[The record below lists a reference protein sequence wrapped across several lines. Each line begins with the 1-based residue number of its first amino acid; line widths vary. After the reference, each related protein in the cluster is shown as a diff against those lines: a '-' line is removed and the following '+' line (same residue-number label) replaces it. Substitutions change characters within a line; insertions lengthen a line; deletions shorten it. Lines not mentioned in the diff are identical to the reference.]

1 MLQFVDG
8 QSEVYHNLLQAQ
20 GGKPIPGYTAAAG
33 TSPQAAAAPPRARRA
48 AAEKAAAATKRAI
61 GALAD
66 AEDEDEGEDEP
77 EAARVSRE
85 RSPPA
90 LRRRT
95 PPPQRAH
102 PMDVDVDMEEA
113 AAPAPARQPARGAHA
128 EEPEAA
134 PRGGNIVDAIM
145 ADEQREKRTHGPAV
159 RHGGEQAREEN
170 YERATSAQ
178 LAVRLKHRGVTSPGG
193 VSPILAMHGV
203 TGISPAAVEVLT
215 KAVCNRLT
223 GVLEGVHEQREWRHH
238 LGFVAHAA
246 PSSWV
251 ALPVDGGLQ
260 QKVWDIAAR
269 EKRTAEQKA
278 AEAKAKQLA
287 TEEEA
292 LKRRKTTPGSA
303 PLNAEE
309 QARMERVTKMRAEQE
324 AIAANAASTN
334 AARRAIGGAA
344 PGGAGAVADK
354 WLTMER
360 NAALNAAAAA
370 ARVAGGEAPGGG
382 AGEQE
387 QVREGGGDIR
397 ALGASREVPE
407 VSVRDVATYLQRD
420 PCATPRLLAVAAERL
435 RRDEQVRWDDAMR
448 RAQQGG
454 PQQNHL
460 PANQLPTAPLLKPLA
475 PRLL

>member
-1 MLQFVDG
+1 MLQFVEG

-20 GGKPIPGYTAAAG
+20 GGKPLPGDAAAAG

-48 AAEKAAAATKRAI
+48 AAEKAKEKTKRAI

-66 AEDEDEGEDEP
+66 AEEEEDEDEDEP
-77 EAARVSRE
+77 EAAPLSRE

-113 AAPAPARQPARGAHA
+113 AAPAPARQPARAAVA

-178 LAVRLKHRGVTSPGG
+178 LAVRLKHRGSRGG

-238 LGFVAHAA
+238 TGFVAHAA

-334 AARRAIGGAA
+334 AARRAIGGAT

-387 QVREGGGDIR
+387 QVREGGGDVR

-454 PQQNHL
+454 PQPNHL

>member
-1 MLQFVDG
+1 
-8 QSEVYHNLLQAQ
+8 
-20 GGKPIPGYTAAAG
+20 
-33 TSPQAAAAPPRARRA
+33 
-48 AAEKAAAATKRAI
+48 
-61 GALAD
+61 
-66 AEDEDEGEDEP
+66 
-77 EAARVSRE
+77 
-85 RSPPA
+85 
-90 LRRRT
+90 
-95 PPPQRAH
+95 
-102 PMDVDVDMEEA
+102 MDVDVDMKEA
-113 AAPAPARQPARGAHA
+113 AARQPARGAHA

-134 PRGGNIVDAIM
+134 PRGGNIVEAIM

-178 LAVRLKHRGVTSPGG
+178 LAVRLKHRGSPGG

-203 TGISPAAVEVLT
+203 TGISPAAVELLT

-223 GVLEGVHEQREWRHH
+223 GVLEGVHEQREWRHR

-370 ARVAGGEAPGGG
+370 ARVAGGEAADGG
-382 AGEQE
+382 AGERE
-387 QVREGGGDIR
+387 QVREEGGGDVR

-448 RAQQGG
+448 RAQQGV
-454 PQQNHL
+454 PQPNHL